1 MKKSYNQLFN
11 KFTEYFEQELDDNLP
26 VLILPDKSLMYK
38 KYLIKLIKNNN
49 WGVFDIN
56 SGDLIEQ
63 YYLKSCALIAANAYF
78 QLNFEK
84 FNLIKQLDNQYWSN
98 YFNIKVLENSI
109 KSIKDKDRYLI
120 LLDKLENSD
129 AHINYCKNTIS
140 KTFRQTFA

>member
-109 KSIKDKDRYLI
+109 KSIKDKDRQI
-120 LLDKLENSD
+120 RK
-129 AHINYCKNTIS
+129 
-140 KTFRQTFA
+140 